1 MFKNNSNYK
10 RQIVVDEQAVIL
22 EILDTAGQD
31 EFTAMQSQWIAFG
44 NAFVILYDVTKR
56 ESLSRAKNFH
66 HKIMMVNDCD
76 TSSQPPITLLGN
88 KIDLE
93 DQREVQTEEGESL
106 AKEISATFFETS
118 ALTNTNISEA
128 FIDITRKIRVHYGL
142 NTNASTGSSKE
153 GKGERKKKGLC
164 TLL

>member
-1 MFKNNSNYK
+1 M
-10 RQIVVDEQAVIL
+10 DDQAVIL

-56 ESLSRAKNFH
+56 ESYNRAKNFH
-66 HKIMMVNDCD
+66 HKILMVNDCD
-76 TSSQPPITLLGN
+76 TKTQPPITLLGN

-93 DQREVQTEEGESL
+93 DQREVNTEEGESL
-106 AKEISATFFETS
+106 AKQLNATFFETS

-128 FIDITRKIRVHYGL
+128 FIDITRRIRVFYGL
-142 NTNASTGSSKE
+142 NEDTNTQTTANNSATTKPKPS
-153 GKGERKKKGLC
+153 RRLC
-164 TLL
+164 IIL